1 MKRTILLAAAL
12 VALFVAVG
20 CTGVSSAVGP
30 NSSMTGDAWF
40 SEVTGMPS
48 MVPGMPGMAF
58 STRIY
63 YCPAP
68 SGGPATC
75 VEAEYVEAGGEA
87 TGGGGDEGGGEEPAA
102 EEPAAEEEPAEEEAV
117 EEEAAEE

>member
-1 MKRTILLAAAL
+1 MKRSILLSAAIL
-12 VALFVAVG
+12 ALFVAVG
-20 CTGVSSAVGP
+20 CTGVSSALGG
-30 NSSMTGDAWF
+30 NTSMTGDAWF
-40 SEVTGMPS
+40 TEVTGMPS

-87 TGGGGDEGGGEEPAA
+87 SGGGDGGGEEPAA
-102 EEPAAEEEPAEEEAV
+102 EEPAAEEPAAEEEA